1 MSDQILDVGHSTALV
16 RRDSVLLMPVM
27 DIPTALA
34 RLKEFQAFC
43 AEYLQESKD
52 GGEDGGDYGIIP
64 GTKKKTLL
72 KSGAEKLCEI
82 YGLADEYIMLREVE
96 EWDRGLFA
104 YTLKCVLKSRRDDSL
119 VGEGV
124 GSCSTYESKY
134 RWRDEQRRCPHC
146 GQSAII
152 KGKAQFGGGWLCW
165 AKKGGCGY
173 KFAED
178 EKAITDQTI
187 GRVENPDIIDAR
199 NTALKM
205 AKKRAKIDAVIG
217 ATRSS
222 GLFTQDLD
230 EIQTERS
237 VNVEAQPVKQPQ
249 NSPAVQTPEPAMK
262 DDRTITQAMQKRL
275 WAITRSEGWK
285 DADVK
290 AWLKERYQLASSG
303 DILRAEYDLII
314 QRLKDESPHANVNAK
329 ADAAVKAKV
338 ESNPDIL
345 DSEWTV

>member
-146 GQSAII
+146 GQAAII

-165 AKKGGCGY
+165 AKKGGCGC
-173 KFAED
+173 KFAD
-178 EKAITDQTI
+178 DDKAITDQTI
-187 GRVENPDIIDAR
+187 GRVENLDIIDAR

-230 EIQTERS
+230 EIQPERS
-237 VNVEAQPVKQPQ
+237 VNVEAQSIKQPQ
-249 NSPAVQTPEPAMK
+249 NSPAMQTPDPVTT
-262 DDRTITQAMQKRL
+262 DSISVSQQKRL
-275 WAITRSEGWK
+275 WAIAKQAGWK
-285 DADVK
+285 EDVLKPWLFAQYHLTSIKDINRADYDAICNRLINDH
-290 AWLKERYQLASSG
+290 ERHTHA
-303 DILRAEYDLII
+303 
-314 QRLKDESPHANVNAK
+314 KTESPDMPGVL
-329 ADAAVKAKV
+329 DQ
-338 ESNPDIL
+338 ESF
-345 DSEWTV
+345 